1 MGKFYGKVGY
11 GETVETS
18 PDIWE
23 EQIVERAYY
32 GDVLKSS
39 RQWEKGEGLNDN
51 LRINNSISVVA
62 DAYAYENFANIRYV
76 EWMGAKWKVTN
87 VEVQRPRLIF
97 TPGGVYTGPTK

>member
-32 GDVLKSS
+32 GDVLKNS

-87 VEVQRPRLIF
+87 VEVQRPRRIF
-97 TPGGVYTGPTK
+97 TLGGVYNGPTK

>member
-32 GDVLKSS
+32 GDIIKKS

-87 VEVQRPRLIF
+87 VVVRRPRLLF
-97 TPGGVYTGPTK
+97 TLGGVYDGPTK

>member
-32 GDVLKSS
+32 GDVLKNS

-51 LRINNSISVVA
+51 LKINNSISVVA
-62 DAYAYENFANIRYV
+62 DAYAYENFASIRYV

-97 TPGGVYTGPTK
+97 TLGGVYNGPTK

>member
-32 GDVLKSS
+32 GDVLKNS

-76 EWMGAKWKVTN
+76 EWMGAKWKVST
-87 VEVQRPRLIF
+87 VEPKPPRLIL
-97 TPGGVYTGPTK
+97 TLGGLYNGQ

>member
-32 GDVLKSS
+32 GDVLKNS

-62 DAYAYENFANIRYV
+62 DADAYENFASIRYV
-76 EWMGAKWKVTN
+76 EWIREKRKDTN

-97 TPGGVYTGPTK
+97 TLGGVYTGPTK